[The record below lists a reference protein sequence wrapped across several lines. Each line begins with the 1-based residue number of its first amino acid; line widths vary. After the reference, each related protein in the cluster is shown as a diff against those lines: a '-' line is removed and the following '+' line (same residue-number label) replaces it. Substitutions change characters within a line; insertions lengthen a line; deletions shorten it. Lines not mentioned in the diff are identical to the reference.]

1 MDFLSTPLLVTV
13 ILGSVGLAIP
23 IIDSLKKERGAN
35 NRLYCGIAVGALI
48 LIISIIIIRVLSG
61 EQIPTIEFGK
71 GMLADD
77 MFGAFFGITLL
88 IVSIMVTVSSWD
100 FMKNKTNPAA
110 YYSLILLSSIGMILI
125 AYSTDLVM
133 LLVAWE
139 LMSIPTYAL
148 AAFSKR
154 DPISNEAAIKY
165 FLFGALSS
173 AILVFAIGLVYGITG
188 TTNIGQAL
196 VSMVNVQKDLIPVS
210 LLALALFIA
219 GFGFKM
225 GLVPFHMWLPDA
237 YEGAP
242 TTIGALLSA
251 GTKKAGFAA
260 AIRVI
265 ILAIFVLHLDWS
277 VLLAIIAIFT
287 MTIGNL
293 GALVQ
298 KSVPRIL
305 AYSSIAQAGYI
316 MIGLA
321 LAPYNDQALAGS
333 LFHILNH
340 AVMKA
345 AAFIAVAAVA
355 ISLTS
360 YSLEKYRGLAR
371 RMPLTAIALSISLLA
386 LAGVPPLNGFWSK
399 LVLFGSAIN
408 SGPEVWWGPYLAIAG
423 VLNSALSLGYYAWI
437 MRKMYMEDSPDTSR
451 VKEPRAIS
459 AVLIF
464 AMIFMVGFGI
474 WHADPHPGNI
484 SITSNGTI
492 ILYDFGMVGRID
504 DETRRRL
511 VRLYLGLVDKDPVR
525 TTDVLIELG
534 TLEATVDRRLVE
546 RGLELSIQSLH
557 ARRVRIPFGQKLPI
571 ISEFLNLGIVLIT
584 CIYIIL

>member
-1 MDFLSTPLLVTV
+1 MDFFSTPVLVTV

-23 IIDSLKKERGAN
+23 IIDSLRKERGGS
-35 NRLYCGIAVGALI
+35 NRLYCGISVAAII
-48 LIISIIIIRVLSG
+48 LIIGIISIRILFG
-61 EQIPTIEFGK
+61 EQIPTIQFGK

-77 MFGAFFGITLL
+77 MFGAFFAISLL
-88 IVSIMVTVSSWD
+88 IVSVMVTASSWNY
-100 FMKNKTNPAA
+100 MKNKTNPAA

-125 AYSTDLVM
+125 AYSTDFVM

-173 AILVFAIGLVYGITG
+173 AILVVAIGLVYGITG
-188 TTNIGQAL
+188 TTNIGQAI
-196 VSMVNVQKDLIPVS
+196 VSMVNVQQDVVPIT

-225 GLVPFHMWLPDA
+225 GLVPFHMWLPDT

-242 TTIGALLSA
+242 TTIGALLAA

-265 ILAIFVLHLDWS
+265 VMAIFVLHLDWAMT
-277 VLLAIIAIFT
+277 LAIIAVFT
-287 MTIGNL
+287 MTLGNL
-293 GALVQ
+293 GALIQ

-321 LAPYNDQALAGS
+321 LAPYSDQALAGS

-340 AVMKA
+340 AVMKS

-355 ISLTS
+355 ITLTS
-360 YSLEKYRGLAR
+360 YSIEKYRGLAK

-399 LVLFGSAIN
+399 LVLFNSAIVT
-408 SGPEVWWGPYLAIAG
+408 GPEVWWGPYLAIAG

-437 MRKMYMEDSPDTSR
+437 MRKMYMEDSPDTTK
-451 VKEPRAIS
+451 VKEPRAMA

-474 WHADPHPGNI
+474 WHAP
-484 SITSNGTI
+484 
-492 ILYDFGMVGRID
+492 ILEFATNSVPNLSQL
-504 DETRRRL
+504 TA
-511 VRLYLGLVDKDPVR
+511 
-525 TTDVLIELG
+525 VLPAVPL
-534 TLEATVDRRLVE
+534 
-546 RGLELSIQSLH
+546 
-557 ARRVRIPFGQKLPI
+557 K
-571 ISEFLNLGIVLIT
+571 
-584 CIYIIL
+584 

>member
-23 IIDSLKKERGAN
+23 IIDSLRKERGAGN
-35 NRLYCGIAVGALI
+35 KLYCGISVGAII
-48 LIISIIIIRVLSG
+48 LIIGIIIIRILSG
-61 EQIPTIEFGK
+61 EPIPTIEFGK

-77 MFGAFFGITLL
+77 MFGAFFAISLL
-88 IVSIMVTVSSWD
+88 IVSIMVTASSWNY
-100 FMKNKTNPAA
+100 MKNRTNPAA

-173 AILVFAIGLVYGITG
+173 AILVVAIGLVYGITG
-188 TTNIGQAL
+188 TTNIGQAII
-196 VSMVNVQKDLIPVS
+196 SMINVQQDLVPITI
-210 LLALALFIA
+210 LAIALFIA

-242 TTIGALLSA
+242 TPIGALLAA

-265 ILAIFVLHLDWS
+265 VLAVFVLHLDWS
-277 VLLAIIAIFT
+277 MTLAIIAVFT
-287 MTIGNL
+287 MTLGNL

-321 LAPYNDQALAGS
+321 LAPYSDQALGGS
-333 LFHILNH
+333 LFHIINH
-340 AVMKA
+340 AVMKS

-355 ISLTS
+355 ITLAS
-360 YSLEKYRGLAR
+360 YSIEKYRGLAK

-399 LVLFGSAIN
+399 LVLFNSAIVT
-408 SGPEVWWGPYLAIAG
+408 GPEVWWGPYLAIAG

-437 MRKMYMEDSPDTSR
+437 MRKMYMEDSPETSR

-474 WHADPHPGNI
+474 WHAP
-484 SITSNGTI
+484 
-492 ILYDFGMVGRID
+492 ILEFATNSVPNLSQ
-504 DETRRRL
+504 L
-511 VRLYLGLVDKDPVR
+511 VS
-525 TTDVLIELG
+525 VLPSVPL
-534 TLEATVDRRLVE
+534 
-546 RGLELSIQSLH
+546 
-557 ARRVRIPFGQKLPI
+557 K
-571 ISEFLNLGIVLIT
+571 
-584 CIYIIL
+584 

>member
-1 MDFLSTPLLVTV
+1 MDFFSTPLLVTV
-13 ILGSVGLAIP
+13 ILGAVGLAIP
-23 IIDSLKKERGAN
+23 IIDALKKERGDN
-35 NRLYCGIAVGALI
+35 NRLYSGISVGAI
-48 LIISIIIIRVLSG
+48 LLVIGIIIFRILFG
-61 EQIPTIEFGK
+61 ESIPTIEFGK
-71 GMLADD
+71 SMLADD
-77 MFGAFFGITLL
+77 MFGSFFAITLL
-88 IVSIMVTVSSWD
+88 IVSIMVTASSWNY
-100 FMKNKTNPAA
+100 MKNKTNPAA

-125 AYSTDLVM
+125 AYSMDLVM

-173 AILVFAIGLVYGITG
+173 AILVLAIGLVYGVTG
-188 TTNIGQAL
+188 TTNIGEAI
-196 VSMVNVQKDLIPVS
+196 VSMVNIQKDLVPVT

-242 TTIGALLSA
+242 TTIAALLAA

-265 ILAIFVLHLDWS
+265 VLATFVLHLDWATA
-277 VLLAIIAIFT
+277 LAVIAVFT
-287 MTIGNL
+287 MTLGNL

-321 LAPYNDQALAGS
+321 LAPYSDQALGGS

-340 AVMKA
+340 AVMKS
-345 AAFIAVAAVA
+345 AAFIAVAAVGITLA
-355 ISLTS
+355 S
-360 YSLEKYRGLAR
+360 YSIEKYRGLAK

-399 LVLFGSAIN
+399 LVLFNAAIVT
-408 SGPEVWWGPYLAIAG
+408 GPEIWWGPYLAIAG

-437 MRKMYMEDSPDTSR
+437 MRKMYMEESPDTTR
-451 VKEPRAIS
+451 VREPRAML

-464 AMIFMVGFGI
+464 SMIFMVGFGI
-474 WHADPHPGNI
+474 WHAP
-484 SITSNGTI
+484 
-492 ILYDFGMVGRID
+492 ILDFATNSVPNLSQLTAVLPSFP
-504 DETRRRL
+504 TR
-511 VRLYLGLVDKDPVR
+511 
-525 TTDVLIELG
+525 
-534 TLEATVDRRLVE
+534 
-546 RGLELSIQSLH
+546 
-557 ARRVRIPFGQKLPI
+557 
-571 ISEFLNLGIVLIT
+571 
-584 CIYIIL
+584 

>member
-1 MDFLSTPLLVTV
+1 MDFFSTPLLVTV

-23 IIDSLKKERGAN
+23 IIDALKKERGAN
-35 NRLYCGIAVGALI
+35 NRLYSGISVGALLLVI
-48 LIISIIIIRVLSG
+48 GIIIFRILFG
-61 EQIPTIEFGK
+61 ESIPTIEFGK
-71 GMLADD
+71 SMLADD
-77 MFGAFFGITLL
+77 MFGSFFAITLL
-88 IVSIMVTVSSWD
+88 IVSIMVTASSWNY
-100 FMKNKTNPAA
+100 MKNKTNPAA

-125 AYSTDLVM
+125 AYSMDLVM

-173 AILVFAIGLVYGITG
+173 AILVLAIGLVYGVTG
-188 TTNIGQAL
+188 TTNIGEAI
-196 VSMVNVQKDLIPVS
+196 VSMVNVQKDLVPVT

-242 TTIGALLSA
+242 TTIGALLAA

-265 ILAIFVLHLDWS
+265 VLATFVLHLDWATA
-277 VLLAIIAIFT
+277 LAVIAVFT
-287 MTIGNL
+287 MTLGNL

-321 LAPYNDQALAGS
+321 LAPYSDQALGGS

-340 AVMKA
+340 AVMKS
-345 AAFIAVAAVA
+345 AAFIAVAAVGITLA
-355 ISLTS
+355 S
-360 YSLEKYRGLAR
+360 YSIEKYRGLAK

-399 LVLFGSAIN
+399 LVLFNAAIVT
-408 SGPEVWWGPYLAIAG
+408 GPEIWWGPYLAIAG

-437 MRKMYMEDSPDTSR
+437 MRKMYMEESPDTTK
-451 VKEPRAIS
+451 VKEPRAML

-464 AMIFMVGFGI
+464 SMIFMVGFGI
-474 WHADPHPGNI
+474 WHAP
-484 SITSNGTI
+484 
-492 ILYDFGMVGRID
+492 ILDFATNSVPNLSQLTAVLPSFP
-504 DETRRRL
+504 TR
-511 VRLYLGLVDKDPVR
+511 
-525 TTDVLIELG
+525 
-534 TLEATVDRRLVE
+534 
-546 RGLELSIQSLH
+546 
-557 ARRVRIPFGQKLPI
+557 
-571 ISEFLNLGIVLIT
+571 
-584 CIYIIL
+584 

>member
-1 MDFLSTPLLVTV
+1 MDFFSTPLLVTV
-13 ILGSVGLAIP
+13 ILGAVGLAIP
-23 IIDSLKKERGAN
+23 IIDALKKERGAN
-35 NRLYCGIAVGALI
+35 NRLYCGISVVAII
-48 LIISIIIIRVLSG
+48 LVIGIIIFRILFG
-61 EQIPTIEFGK
+61 ESIPTIEFGK
-71 GMLADD
+71 SMLADD
-77 MFGAFFGITLL
+77 MFGSFFAITLL
-88 IVSIMVTVSSWD
+88 IVSVMVTASSWNY
-100 FMKNKTNPAA
+100 MKNKTNPAA

-173 AILVFAIGLVYGITG
+173 AILVLAIGLVYGVTG
-188 TTNIGQAL
+188 TTNIGEAI
-196 VSMVNVQKDLIPVS
+196 VSMVNIQKDLVPVI

-242 TTIGALLSA
+242 TTIGALLAA

-265 ILAIFVLHLDWS
+265 VLATFVLHLDWATA
-277 VLLAIIAIFT
+277 LAVIAVFT
-287 MTIGNL
+287 MTLGNL

-321 LAPYNDQALAGS
+321 LAPYSDQALGGS
-333 LFHILNH
+333 LFHIINH
-340 AVMKA
+340 AVMKS

-355 ISLTS
+355 VTLTS
-360 YSLEKYRGLAR
+360 YSLEKYRGLAK

-399 LVLFGSAIN
+399 LVLFNAAITT
-408 SGPEVWWGPYLAIAG
+408 GPEIWWGPYLAIAG

-437 MRKMYMEDSPDTSR
+437 MRKMYMEESPDKTK
-451 VKEPRAIS
+451 VKEPRAML

-464 AMIFMVGFGI
+464 SMIFMVGFGI
-474 WHADPHPGNI
+474 WHAP
-484 SITSNGTI
+484 
-492 ILYDFGMVGRID
+492 ILEFATNSVPNLSQL
-504 DETRRRL
+504 TA
-511 VRLYLGLVDKDPVR
+511 
-525 TTDVLIELG
+525 VLPSFPAG
-534 TLEATVDRRLVE
+534 
-546 RGLELSIQSLH
+546 
-557 ARRVRIPFGQKLPI
+557 
-571 ISEFLNLGIVLIT
+571 
-584 CIYIIL
+584 

>member
-1 MDFLSTPLLVTV
+1 MVDILSTPILVTT
-13 ILGSVGLAIP
+13 ILAAVGLGIP
-23 IIDSLKKERGAN
+23 VLDALRKERGASN
-35 NRLYCGIAVGALI
+35 NKIYSMIAFGALI
-48 LIISIIIIRVLSG
+48 LSIGIVIFRVLSG
-61 EQIPTIEFGK
+61 EVLPAVAFGNEV
-71 GMLADD
+71 LTDD
-77 MFGAFFGITLL
+77 MFGSFFAVAFL
-88 IVSIMVTVSSWD
+88 IVSIVVTASSWTY
-100 FMKNKTNPAA
+100 MKGRANPAA
-110 YYSLILLSSIGMILI
+110 YYSLILLSSIGMVLI
-125 AYSTDLVM
+125 GYSTDLVM

-148 AAFSKR
+148 AAFAKR

-165 FLFGALSS
+165 FMFGALSS
-173 AILVFAIGLVYGITG
+173 AILVVAIGLVYGITG
-188 TTNIGQAL
+188 TTNIGQAII
-196 VSMVNVQKDLIPVS
+196 SMINVQQDLVPIT

-242 TTIGALLSA
+242 TPIGALLAA

-265 ILAIFVLHLDWS
+265 VLAVFVLHLDWS
-277 VLLAIIAIFT
+277 MTLAIIAVFT
-287 MTIGNL
+287 MTLGNL

-321 LAPYNDQALAGS
+321 LAPYSDQALGGS
-333 LFHILNH
+333 LFHIINH
-340 AVMKA
+340 AVMKS

-355 ISLTS
+355 ITLAS
-360 YSLEKYRGLAR
+360 YSIEKYRGLAK

-399 LVLFGSAIN
+399 LVLFNSAIVT
-408 SGPEVWWGPYLAIAG
+408 GPDVWWGPYLAIAG

-437 MRKMYMEDSPDTSR
+437 MRKMFMEDSPETSR

-459 AVLIF
+459 AALIF

-474 WHADPHPGNI
+474 WHAP
-484 SITSNGTI
+484 
-492 ILYDFGMVGRID
+492 ILEFATNSVPNLSQ
-504 DETRRRL
+504 L
-511 VRLYLGLVDKDPVR
+511 VS
-525 TTDVLIELG
+525 VLPSVPL
-534 TLEATVDRRLVE
+534 
-546 RGLELSIQSLH
+546 
-557 ARRVRIPFGQKLPI
+557 K
-571 ISEFLNLGIVLIT
+571 
-584 CIYIIL
+584 

>member
-23 IIDSLKKERGAN
+23 IIDSLRKERGAGN
-35 NRLYCGIAVGALI
+35 KLYCGISVGAII
-48 LIISIIIIRVLSG
+48 LIIGIIIIRILSG
-61 EQIPTIEFGK
+61 EPIPTIEFGK

-77 MFGAFFGITLL
+77 MFGAFFAISLL
-88 IVSIMVTVSSWD
+88 IVSIMVTASSWNY
-100 FMKNKTNPAA
+100 MKNKTNPAA

-173 AILVFAIGLVYGITG
+173 AILVVAIGLVYGVTG
-188 TTNIGQAL
+188 TTNIGQAII
-196 VSMVNVQKDLIPVS
+196 SMINVQQDLVPITI
-210 LLALALFIA
+210 LALALFIA

-242 TTIGALLSA
+242 TPIGALLAA

-265 ILAIFVLHLDWS
+265 VLAVFVLHLDWS
-277 VLLAIIAIFT
+277 MTLAIIAVFT
-287 MTIGNL
+287 MTLGNL

-321 LAPYNDQALAGS
+321 LAPYSDQALGGS
-333 LFHILNH
+333 LFHIINH
-340 AVMKA
+340 AVMKS

-355 ISLTS
+355 ITLAS
-360 YSLEKYRGLAR
+360 YSIEKYRGLAKK
-371 RMPLTAIALSISLLA
+371 MPLTAIALSISLLA

-399 LVLFGSAIN
+399 LVLFNSAIVT
-408 SGPEVWWGPYLAIAG
+408 GPEVWWGPYLAIAG

-437 MRKMYMEDSPDTSR
+437 MRKMYMEDSPETSR

-474 WHADPHPGNI
+474 WHAP
-484 SITSNGTI
+484 
-492 ILYDFGMVGRID
+492 ILEFATNSVPNLSQ
-504 DETRRRL
+504 L
-511 VRLYLGLVDKDPVR
+511 VS
-525 TTDVLIELG
+525 VLPSVPL
-534 TLEATVDRRLVE
+534 
-546 RGLELSIQSLH
+546 
-557 ARRVRIPFGQKLPI
+557 K
-571 ISEFLNLGIVLIT
+571 
-584 CIYIIL
+584 

>member
-1 MDFLSTPLLVTV
+1 MDFFSTPLLVTV
-13 ILGSVGLAIP
+13 ILGAVGLAVP
-23 IIDSLKKERGAN
+23 IIDALKKERGAN
-35 NRLYCGIAVGALI
+35 NRLYCGISVGAII
-48 LIISIIIIRVLSG
+48 LVIGIIIFRILFG
-61 EQIPTIEFGK
+61 ESIPTIEFGK
-71 GMLADD
+71 SMLADD
-77 MFGAFFGITLL
+77 MFGSFFAITLL
-88 IVSIMVTVSSWD
+88 IVSVMVTASSWNY
-100 FMKNKTNPAA
+100 MKNKTNPAA

-173 AILVFAIGLVYGITG
+173 AILVLAIGLVYGVTG
-188 TTNIGQAL
+188 TTNIGEAI
-196 VSMVNVQKDLIPVS
+196 VSMVNVQKDLVPVTV
-210 LLALALFIA
+210 LAVALFIA

-242 TTIGALLSA
+242 TTIGALLAA

-265 ILAIFVLHLDWS
+265 ILATFALHLDWAAA
-277 VLLAIIAIFT
+277 LAVIAVFT

-321 LAPYNDQALAGS
+321 LAPYSDQALGGS

-340 AVMKA
+340 AVMKS
-345 AAFIAVAAVA
+345 AAFIAVAAVSITLA
-355 ISLTS
+355 S
-360 YSLEKYRGLAR
+360 YSIEKYRGLAK
-371 RMPLTAIALSISLLA
+371 RMPITAIALSISLLA

-399 LVLFGSAIN
+399 LVLFNAAIVT
-408 SGPEVWWGPYLAIAG
+408 GPEIWWGPYLAIAG

-437 MRKMYMEDSPDTSR
+437 MRKMYMEESPDTTK
-451 VKEPRAIS
+451 VKEPRAML

-464 AMIFMVGFGI
+464 SMIFMVGFGI
-474 WHADPHPGNI
+474 WHAP
-484 SITSNGTI
+484 
-492 ILYDFGMVGRID
+492 ILDFATNSVPNLSQLTAVLPSFP
-504 DETRRRL
+504 TR
-511 VRLYLGLVDKDPVR
+511 
-525 TTDVLIELG
+525 
-534 TLEATVDRRLVE
+534 
-546 RGLELSIQSLH
+546 
-557 ARRVRIPFGQKLPI
+557 
-571 ISEFLNLGIVLIT
+571 
-584 CIYIIL
+584 

>member
-1 MDFLSTPLLVTV
+1 MDFFSTPLLVTV
-13 ILGSVGLAIP
+13 ILGAVGLAIP
-23 IIDSLKKERGAN
+23 IIDALKKERGAN
-35 NRLYCGIAVGALI
+35 NRLYCGISVGAII
-48 LIISIIIIRVLSG
+48 LVIGIIIFRILFG
-61 EQIPTIEFGK
+61 ESIPTIEFGK
-71 GMLADD
+71 SMLADD
-77 MFGAFFGITLL
+77 MFGSFFAITLL
-88 IVSIMVTVSSWD
+88 IVSVMVTASSWD
-100 FMKNKTNPAA
+100 YMKNKTNPAA

-148 AAFSKR
+148 VAFSKR

-173 AILVFAIGLVYGITG
+173 AILVLAIGLVYGVTG
-188 TTNIGQAL
+188 TTNIGEAI
-196 VSMVNVQKDLIPVS
+196 VSMVNVQKDLVPVTV
-210 LLALALFIA
+210 LAVALFIA

-242 TTIGALLSA
+242 TTIGALLAA

-265 ILAIFVLHLDWS
+265 ILATFALHLDWATA
-277 VLLAIIAIFT
+277 LAVIAVFT

-321 LAPYNDQALAGS
+321 LAPYSDQALGGS

-340 AVMKA
+340 AVMKS
-345 AAFIAVAAVA
+345 AAFIAVAAVSITLA
-355 ISLTS
+355 S
-360 YSLEKYRGLAR
+360 YSIEKYRGLAK
-371 RMPLTAIALSISLLA
+371 RMPITAIALSISLLA

-399 LVLFGSAIN
+399 LVLFNAAIVT
-408 SGPEVWWGPYLAIAG
+408 GPEIWWGPYLAIAG

-437 MRKMYMEDSPDTSR
+437 MRKMYMEESPDTTK
-451 VKEPRAIS
+451 VKEPRAML

-464 AMIFMVGFGI
+464 SMIFMVGFGI
-474 WHADPHPGNI
+474 WHAP
-484 SITSNGTI
+484 
-492 ILYDFGMVGRID
+492 ILDFATNSVPNLSQLTAVLPSFP
-504 DETRRRL
+504 TR
-511 VRLYLGLVDKDPVR
+511 
-525 TTDVLIELG
+525 
-534 TLEATVDRRLVE
+534 
-546 RGLELSIQSLH
+546 
-557 ARRVRIPFGQKLPI
+557 
-571 ISEFLNLGIVLIT
+571 
-584 CIYIIL
+584 

>member
-1 MDFLSTPLLVTV
+1 MDFFSTPLLVTV
-13 ILGSVGLAIP
+13 ILGAVGLAIP
-23 IIDSLKKERGAN
+23 IIDALKKERGAN
-35 NRLYCGIAVGALI
+35 NSLYCGISVGAII
-48 LIISIIIIRVLSG
+48 LVIGIIIFRILFG
-61 EQIPTIEFGK
+61 ESIPTIEFGK
-71 GMLADD
+71 SMLADD
-77 MFGAFFGITLL
+77 MFGSFFAITLL
-88 IVSIMVTVSSWD
+88 IVSVMVTASSWNY
-100 FMKNKTNPAA
+100 MKNKTNPAA

-173 AILVFAIGLVYGITG
+173 AILVLAIGLVYGVTG
-188 TTNIGQAL
+188 TTNIGEAI
-196 VSMVNVQKDLIPVS
+196 VSMVNVQKDLVPVT
-210 LLALALFIA
+210 LLAVALFIA

-242 TTIGALLSA
+242 TTIGALLAA

-265 ILAIFVLHLDWS
+265 VLATFALHLDWATA
-277 VLLAIIAIFT
+277 LAVIAVFT
-287 MTIGNL
+287 MTLGNL

-321 LAPYNDQALAGS
+321 LAPYSDQALGGS

-340 AVMKA
+340 AVMKS
-345 AAFIAVAAVA
+345 AAFIAAAAVSITLA
-355 ISLTS
+355 S
-360 YSLEKYRGLAR
+360 YSIEKYRGLAK
-371 RMPLTAIALSISLLA
+371 RMPITAIALSISLLA

-399 LVLFGSAIN
+399 LVLFNAGIVT
-408 SGPEVWWGPYLAIAG
+408 GPEVWWGPYLAIAG

-437 MRKMYMEDSPDTSR
+437 MRKMYMEESPDTTK
-451 VKEPRAIS
+451 VKEPRAML

-464 AMIFMVGFGI
+464 SMIFMVGFGI
-474 WHADPHPGNI
+474 WHAP
-484 SITSNGTI
+484 
-492 ILYDFGMVGRID
+492 ILDFATNSVPNLSQLTAVLPSFP
-504 DETRRRL
+504 TR
-511 VRLYLGLVDKDPVR
+511 
-525 TTDVLIELG
+525 
-534 TLEATVDRRLVE
+534 
-546 RGLELSIQSLH
+546 
-557 ARRVRIPFGQKLPI
+557 
-571 ISEFLNLGIVLIT
+571 
-584 CIYIIL
+584 

>member
-23 IIDSLKKERGAN
+23 IIDSLRKERGAGN
-35 NRLYCGIAVGALI
+35 KLYCGISVGAII
-48 LIISIIIIRVLSG
+48 LIIGIVIIRILSG
-61 EQIPTIEFGK
+61 DPIPTIEFGK

-77 MFGAFFGITLL
+77 MFGAFFAISLL
-88 IVSIMVTVSSWD
+88 IVSIMVTASSWNY
-100 FMKNKTNPAA
+100 MKNKTNPAA

-173 AILVFAIGLVYGITG
+173 AILVVAIGLVYGITG
-188 TTNIGQAL
+188 TTNIGQAII
-196 VSMVNVQKDLIPVS
+196 SMVNVQQDLVPIT

-242 TTIGALLSA
+242 TPIGALLAA

-265 ILAIFVLHLDWS
+265 VLAVFVLHLDWS
-277 VLLAIIAIFT
+277 MTLAIIAVFT
-287 MTIGNL
+287 MTLGNL

-321 LAPYNDQALAGS
+321 LAPYSDQALGGS
-333 LFHILNH
+333 LFHIINH
-340 AVMKA
+340 AVMKS

-355 ISLTS
+355 ITLAS
-360 YSLEKYRGLAR
+360 YSIEKYRGLAK

-399 LVLFGSAIN
+399 LVLFNSAIVT
-408 SGPEVWWGPYLAIAG
+408 GPDLWWGPYLAIAG

-437 MRKMYMEDSPDTSR
+437 MRKMFMEDSPETSR

-474 WHADPHPGNI
+474 WHAP
-484 SITSNGTI
+484 
-492 ILYDFGMVGRID
+492 ILEFATNSVPNLSQ
-504 DETRRRL
+504 L
-511 VRLYLGLVDKDPVR
+511 VS
-525 TTDVLIELG
+525 VLPSVPL
-534 TLEATVDRRLVE
+534 
-546 RGLELSIQSLH
+546 
-557 ARRVRIPFGQKLPI
+557 K
-571 ISEFLNLGIVLIT
+571 
-584 CIYIIL
+584 